1 MGILKE
7 QDFRRLTE
15 KPDPSVPVFLV
26 FGPDTGLVSERFQE
40 LMTAYGAD
48 IEDPFGKIVLDAAE
62 IDREPDR
69 LVNETLTVSM
79 FGGKRLIGAK
89 ATGSKSIDKQVEA
102 VLKAGSEDAIVI
114 VSAGDLKKS
123 QSLRKRIET
132 HKSALAIA
140 CYADDG
146 RALDRL
152 VTDELRQAG
161 LDISREA
168 RTLLLSILGADRLA
182 SRQEVQK
189 LCLYCAASERVE
201 TADIE
206 AIVADAA
213 GLALDGLIDAMAGGD
228 VARLEREYS
237 RLLASGH
244 HASVIALQALRHVQ
258 TLDQAVATR
267 EAGGSVEEALSGIRP
282 PIFFKRRDAVKLQVS
297 IWTGNRITR
306 AANVLY
312 AAIERGRKTASL
324 EKAIVGE
331 ALLAVC
337 RVAQSLRRAR

>member
-7 QDFRRLTE
+7 QEFRRLIE
-15 KPDPSVPVFLV
+15 KPDPSIPLFLV

-48 IEDPFGKIVLDAAE
+48 IQDPFGKILLDAAE

-79 FGGKRLIGAK
+79 FGGKRLVGAK
-89 ATGSKSIDKQVEA
+89 AAGSKSIDKQVEA
-102 VLKAGSEDAIVI
+102 VLTAGSEDAIVV

-123 QSLRKRIET
+123 QSLRKRIEA
-132 HKSALAIA
+132 HASALAIA

-146 RALDRL
+146 RSLDRL
-152 VTDELRQAG
+152 VSDELRQAG

-189 LCLYCAASERVE
+189 LCLYCAGRERVE

-213 GLALDGLIDAMAGGD
+213 TLALDGLIDAMAGGD
-228 VARLEREYS
+228 ISRLEKEYA

-258 TLDQAVATR
+258 TLDQAVATK
-267 EAGGSVEEALSGIRP
+267 ETGGSVEEAVSGIRP
-282 PIFFKRRDAVKLQVS
+282 PVFFKRRDAVKLQVS
-297 IWTGNRITR
+297 IWTGARITR

-324 EKAIVGE
+324 EKAVIGE
-331 ALLAVC
+331 ALLAVG